1 VTRSLFNGRVRRTR
15 LATLAAVAFALV
27 LAVPAVAS
35 APRSGALH
43 VTKNCIDYHGLAGDH
58 CTITSS
64 NVKAIPVGSTVVYTN
79 APGAAALDTDLIL
92 QTRGANSAS
101 GHVVL
106 DLATGT
112 GTVTF
117 HGGSGQ
123 FEKFQATVEVTPLGG
138 FDFAWDGTYSY
149 E

>member
-1 VTRSLFNGRVRRTR
+1 MRSFLSNGALHRTR
-15 LATLAAVAFALV
+15 LAMLAAVVFALF

-43 VTKNCIDYHGLAGDH
+43 VTKNCIDYHGLAGQH

-64 NVKAIPVGSTVVYTN
+64 NLEAIPVGSAVVYTD
-79 APGAAALDTDLIL
+79 APGTSALDTDLVL
-92 QTRGANSAS
+92 YTRGANSAF

-117 HGGSGQ
+117 QGGTGQ
-123 FEKFQATVEVTPLGG
+123 FKKFEATVKVTPLGG

-149 E
+149 R